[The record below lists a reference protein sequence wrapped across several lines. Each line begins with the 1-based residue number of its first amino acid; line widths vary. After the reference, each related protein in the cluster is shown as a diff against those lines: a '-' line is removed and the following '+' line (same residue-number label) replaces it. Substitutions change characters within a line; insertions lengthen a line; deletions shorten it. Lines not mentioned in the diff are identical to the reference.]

1 MAEKMGIIVMKN
13 YRILCCAL
21 CFWFFLLPSL
31 VFGRV
36 MYVTDHIEITF
47 RTGPGLENRIIGML
61 PSGTRLEVRD
71 RQGDW
76 SLVVPLDGPFKNKEG
91 WVLSRYLSNSKPKK
105 VALKEIEEE
114 NTVLKSQVEEYK
126 KQVGELKQTVS
137 KLSDELVTTRANLE
151 KIQNDY
157 TLLRTES
164 ADFLNLKEKF
174 ARLQKELTQL
184 KTTNKKLMEENN
196 KLKSSEN
203 LKWFIAGALVLLSG
217 WLIGLVMGR
226 RHKRRPYLY

>member
-1 MAEKMGIIVMKN
+1 MKGYKTFYCIV
-13 YRILCCAL
+13 
-21 CFWFFLLPSL
+21 CFWVVLVLLPSV
-31 VFGRV
+31 VFGRI

-61 PSGTRLEVRD
+61 PSGTRLEVKNN
-71 RQGDW
+71 QGDW
-76 SLVVPLDGPFKNKEG
+76 ALVTPLDGPFKNREG
-91 WVLSRYLSNSKPKK
+91 WVLTRYLSNSKPRK

-114 NTVLKSQVEEYK
+114 NTVLKKQVEEYK
-126 KQVGELKQTVS
+126 RQVSELKQAVS
-137 KLSDELVTTRANLE
+137 KLNDELATTRANLE

-164 ADFLNLKEKF
+164 ADFLSLKEKF
-174 ARLQKELTQL
+174 ARLQKELVRF
-184 KTTNKKLMEENN
+184 KTTNKKLIEENK

-217 WLIGLVMGR
+217 WLIGLVMG
-226 RHKRRPYLY
+226 KRRKRRTYLY